1 MPTRIK
7 ICGITRTEDAHAAS
21 AAGAHAIGLMFYA
34 KSPRNLQLEQAVAI
48 RSCLPPFVT
57 AVAVF
62 LDPTAE
68 AVQAVVTKVKPDLLQ
83 FHGSEPESFCA
94 GFGLPFIKTIPM
106 QGVDAMAF
114 AANYPKAAAFL
125 LDGHAVGEAGG
136 SGRVVDLFRIPRG
149 LSAPLILAGGLTPA
163 YVAATVQQVRPYAV
177 DVSSGVESSPGIKDA
192 ALIQAFIK
200 GVNSGDLQ

>member
-1 MPTRIK
+1 MPTRVK
-7 ICGITRTEDAHAAS
+7 ICGITRTEDALAAS

-34 KSPRNLQLEQAVAI
+34 KSPRNLQHEQAAAI
-48 RSCLPPFVT
+48 RACLPPFVA

-62 LDPTAE
+62 LDA
-68 AVQAVVTKVKPDLLQ
+68 AAKDVGAVVEKVKPDLLQ

-106 QGVDAMAF
+106 QGVDAVAF
-114 AANYPKAAAFL
+114 AANYPNAAAFL
-125 LDGHAVGEAGG
+125 LDGHALGEAGG
-136 SGRVVDLFRIPRG
+136 SGRGFELSRIPSR
-149 LSAPLILAGGLTPA
+149 LSAPLIVAGGLTP
-163 YVAATVQQVRPYAV
+163 VNVEATVRQVCPYAV

-192 ALIQAFIK
+192 ALIQAFVK